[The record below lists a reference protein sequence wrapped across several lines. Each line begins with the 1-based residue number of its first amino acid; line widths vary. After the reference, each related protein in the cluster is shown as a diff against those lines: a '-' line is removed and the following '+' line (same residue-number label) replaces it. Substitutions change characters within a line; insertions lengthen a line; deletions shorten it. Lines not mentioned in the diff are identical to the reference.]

1 MIELDRRHLL
11 SGSLSVGGALGASA
25 LFPSWARAASSLP
38 NSRKGLDELSG
49 DQIDLAIGKTNF
61 AVEGRSAQAVTI
73 NGTLPGP
80 LIRLTEG
87 QNVRLSVTNNLEEDS
102 SIHWHGLLV
111 PFQFDGV
118 PGVSF
123 PGIKPGETFHY
134 EFPIRQSGTYW
145 YHSHSGTQE
154 QDGHYGPIIIDPSG
168 KDPIT
173 FDREYMLVLSDW
185 SPLGG
190 HMIMKKLK
198 QQSDYFN
205 YDKQTFASLLAG
217 EGQTLEQ
224 RLKWGKMRMS
234 AADISDVTGST
245 YSYMI
250 NGHGPQEN
258 WTGLF
263 RPGERVRLRI
273 VNASAMSIFNVR
285 IPGLKLEVVQADGQN
300 IVPVQTDELQISVAE
315 TYDVIVTPT
324 ENKAFNIIGESVDRS
339 GMARAT
345 LAPAAGMVVP
355 LPALRERPTLTMK
368 DMGMGAMGA
377 KTAPMANDKPMDHA
391 AMGHGTE
398 APGSTDMAGMD
409 MPGMDM
415 GRSTDMSGMDMS
427 GSAAP
432 MNMRDT
438 RKLPPKS
445 GTGPGVA
452 TVAPMPVDRIGDRG
466 LGLDDVKHDVL
477 VYTDL
482 VALEPGKDRRRPS
495 RELEIHLTSNMERY
509 MWSLNGNKFSA
520 VTDDPIRFARNERVR
535 VKLVNDTMM
544 SHPIHLHG
552 HFFEL
557 VNGQTNQ
564 PRKHTVNVLPGG
576 FVQFDLT
583 ADEPGDWAFHC
594 HLLYHMEAG
603 MFQVVTV
610 RPLDGDAA

>member
-11 SGSLSVGGALGASA
+11 FGSLSVGGALSASA

-49 DQIDLAIGKTNF
+49 DQIDLVIGNTNF
-61 AVEGRSAQAVTI
+61 AVEGRSAQAISI
-73 NGTLPGP
+73 NGTIPGP
-80 LIRLTEG
+80 LIRLKEG
-87 QNVRLSVTNNLEEDS
+87 QNVRLSVTNSLDEDS

-154 QDGHYGPIIIDPSG
+154 QDGHYGPIIVEPAG
-168 KDPIT
+168 KDPVH

-190 HMIMKKLK
+190 RMIMKKLK

-205 YDKQTFASLLAG
+205 YEKQTLSTLLAG

-250 NGHGPQEN
+250 NGHGPEEN

-263 RPGERVRLRI
+263 QSGERVRLRI
-273 VNASAMSIFNVR
+273 VNASAMSIFNIR

-300 IVPVQTDELQISVAE
+300 VVPVQTDELQISVAE
-315 TYDVIVTPT
+315 TYDVVVTPT
-324 ENKAFNIIGESVDRS
+324 GNSAFNFIAEAVDRS

-345 LAPAAGMVVP
+345 LAPAPGMVMP

-368 DMGMGAMGA
+368 DMGMGAMA
-377 KTAPMANDKPMDHA
+377 
-391 AMGHGTE
+391 
-398 APGSTDMAGMD
+398 MAG
-409 MPGMDM
+409 GK
-415 GRSTDMSGMDMS
+415 S
-427 GSAAP
+427 AP

-438 RKLPPKS
+438 RKLPPRS

-466 LGLDDVKHDVL
+466 LGLENVKHDVL

-482 VALEPGKDRRRPS
+482 IALEPSKDQRSPS

-509 MWSLNGNKFSA
+509 MWSLNGNNFSA

-544 SHPIHLHG
+544 AHPIHLHG

-557 VNGQTNQ
+557 VNGQSNQ

-594 HLLYHMEAG
+594 HFLYHLEAG

-610 RPLDGDAA
+610 RPLGGDTA

>member
-1 MIELDRRHLL
+1 
-11 SGSLSVGGALGASA
+11 
-25 LFPSWARAASSLP
+25 
-38 NSRKGLDELSG
+38 
-49 DQIDLAIGKTNF
+49 
-61 AVEGRSAQAVTI
+61 
-73 NGTLPGP
+73 
-80 LIRLTEG
+80 
-87 QNVRLSVTNNLEEDS
+87 
-102 SIHWHGLLV
+102 
-111 PFQFDGV
+111 
-118 PGVSF
+118 
-123 PGIKPGETFHY
+123 
-134 EFPIRQSGTYW
+134 
-145 YHSHSGTQE
+145 
-154 QDGHYGPIIIDPSG
+154 
-168 KDPIT
+168 
-173 FDREYMLVLSDW
+173 
-185 SPLGG
+185 
-190 HMIMKKLK
+190 
-198 QQSDYFN
+198 
-205 YDKQTFASLLAG
+205 
-217 EGQTLEQ
+217 
-224 RLKWGKMRMS
+224 
-234 AADISDVTGST
+234 
-245 YSYMI
+245 
-250 NGHGPQEN
+250 
-258 WTGLF
+258 
-263 RPGERVRLRI
+263 
-273 VNASAMSIFNVR
+273 
-285 IPGLKLEVVQADGQN
+285 
-300 IVPVQTDELQISVAE
+300 
-315 TYDVIVTPT
+315 
-324 ENKAFNIIGESVDRS
+324 
-339 GMARAT
+339 MARAT